1 MDNYQVDV
9 DITMSATLHF
19 AAESEQEAEAL
30 ASEAV
35 KNAPYYYAGRGHYV
49 DHSIFSVDKE

>member
-1 MDNYQVDV
+1 
-9 DITMSATLHF
+9 MSATLHF
-19 AAESEQEAEAL
+19 AAESEEQAEAL
-30 ASEAV
+30 ANEAV